1 MRLAAIFARAADAK
15 RILDIGSGFGY
26 SALWLAEAA
35 GPEGRVLGIDRFP
48 QHVAQADEFAAA
60 TGLGER
66 VQFRAGEAAAVVR
79 QLDVAFDLIHDD
91 GWFAAEPAYFE
102 AMLGLL
108 RPGGVLTMP
117 NWFLLEDALSARP
130 RRDWSEFA
138 GPDWA
143 ATTIAYA
150 QRLAAFPEMAVT
162 WSFDPPLGIAVKG
175 TEGAPA

>member
-1 MRLAAIFARAADAK
+1 
-15 RILDIGSGFGY
+15 
-26 SALWLAEAA
+26 
-35 GPEGRVLGIDRFP
+35 
-48 QHVAQADEFAAA
+48 
-60 TGLGER
+60 
-66 VQFRAGEAAAVVR
+66 
-79 QLDVAFDLIHDD
+79 
-91 GWFAAEPAYFE
+91 
-102 AMLGLL
+102 
-108 RPGGVLTMP
+108 MP